1 MVFHSDMTPDPDL
14 PAQPAPQDPTPSS
27 SGPADPVSTREVS
40 GPPPLG
46 SQLFAK
52 RAPALVALMRSRVS
66 RLAFL
71 VVVLGLLVVALVDQA
86 GTLWTEVQRLSA
98 PVVLLALVANLAA
111 LICSMMVWRSLLA
124 DLGSKLSLPEAWRI
138 MFIGQL
144 AKYVP
149 GSIWPVVAQTEL
161 GADRGI
167 PRGRSAV
174 SVLLGYAVMTC
185 TGGVVAAV
193 TLPFT
198 AAGSFDR
205 YFWVLFA
212 VPVVLVVLSPP
223 VLNRLFGLLLRL
235 LRRSPLQRGLSV
247 QGLSRTMVWALASWF
262 CNGLMTYV
270 LMRELAGDSRGT
282 LLVSVG
288 GYALA
293 WVAGFVAVFA
303 PAGAGVR
310 EAVMV
315 AVLSTRTTGAI
326 ALTVA
331 LVTRALGVV
340 SDGMT
345 GAVAAALIGRRKLQ
359 RLRAAGSPSEV
370 PAADG

>member
-1 MVFHSDMTPDPDL
+1 MSSDPSLPPEPVAPDL
-14 PAQPAPQDPTPSS
+14 RTPAGDTGDVVP
-27 SGPADPVSTREVS
+27 GPEEVRPFTF
-40 GPPPLG
+40 GT
-46 SQLFAK
+46 QLFAK
-52 RAPALVALMRSRVS
+52 RAPALVALMRSRGL

-71 VVVLGLLVVALVDQA
+71 AVVLVLLILALVDQA
-86 GTLWTEVQRLSA
+86 GTLWSQVQRLSA
-98 PVVLLALVANLAA
+98 PVVLLAFVANLAA
-111 LICSMMVWRSLLA
+111 LICSMMVWRTLLT
-124 DLGSKLSLPEAWRI
+124 DLGSKLSMPEAWRI

-149 GSIWPVVAQTEL
+149 GSIWPVLAQTEL

-185 TGGVVAAV
+185 TGGMVAAV
-193 TLPFT
+193 TLPFA
-198 AAGSFDR
+198 AAGSFAR
-205 YFWVLFA
+205 YFWVLLA
-212 VPVVLVVLSPP
+212 VPVVAFLLSPP
-223 VLNRLFGLLLRL
+223 VLNRVFALLLRL
-235 LRRSPLQRGLSV
+235 LRRSPLQQGLSV
-247 QGLSRTMVWALASWF
+247 RGLSRTMGWALTSWF
-262 CNGLMTYV
+262 FNGLMTYV
-270 LMRELAGDSRGT
+270 LMRQLSGDSRGT

-293 WVAGFVAVFA
+293 WVVGFVAVFA

-310 EAVMV
+310 EAILV
-315 AVLSTRTTGAI
+315 AVLSTHTTPAI

-340 SDGMT
+340 SDGVT
-345 GAVAAALIGRRKLQ
+345 GVAAAALIGRRRLQ
-359 RLRAAGSPSEV
+359 RLRTTARSGDV

>member
-1 MVFHSDMTPDPDL
+1 
-14 PAQPAPQDPTPSS
+14 
-27 SGPADPVSTREVS
+27 
-40 GPPPLG
+40 
-46 SQLFAK
+46 
-52 RAPALVALMRSRVS
+52 VS

-98 PVVLLALVANLAA
+98 PVVLLAFVANLAA
-111 LICSMMVWRSLLA
+111 LVCSMMVWRSLLA

-270 LMRELAGDSRGT
+270 LMRELSGDSRGT

-310 EAVMV
+310 EAVIV

-331 LVTRALGVV
+331 LVTRALGVA
-340 SDGMT
+340 SDGVT